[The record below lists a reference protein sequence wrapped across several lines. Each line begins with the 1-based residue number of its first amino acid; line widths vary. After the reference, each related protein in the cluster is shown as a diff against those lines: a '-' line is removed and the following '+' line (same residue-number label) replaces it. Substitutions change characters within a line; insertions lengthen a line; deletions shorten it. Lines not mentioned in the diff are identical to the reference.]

1 MTHLLAGPAL
11 DGLFLGPSAGRG
23 LDEIG
28 LSPTI
33 WGFSSLEPDGI
44 DHPKFFI
51 LQSLEVD
58 VILVLVVVGDHGH
71 GLDNRDWFLLVFL
84 FLHLFHLLSKLE
96 HFQWIGLSTFHDS
109 MSEFFAKSGDEHLSL
124 DKHLGGVQSKL
135 DGVLDSGF
143 FSIGQ
148 AVDGSL
154 RHVGRDVA
162 HLLGGSIVHLQ
173 NMLDTLAQ

>member
-23 LDEIG
+23 LVECG

-58 VILVLVVVGDHGH
+58 IILVLVVVGDHGH
-71 GLDNRDWFLLVFL
+71 GLDNRDWFLLALL
-84 FLHLFHLLSKLE
+84 FLHLFHLWSKLE
-96 HFQWIGLSTFHDS
+96 HFQWIGLSTFLDS
-109 MSEFFAKSGDEHLSL
+109 VPEFFAESGNEHLSQ
-124 DKHLGGVQSKL
+124 DEHFRGVQSKFE
-135 DGVLDSGF
+135 GVLDSG
-143 FSIGQ
+143 
-148 AVDGSL
+148 
-154 RHVGRDVA
+154 
-162 HLLGGSIVHLQ
+162 LLGV
-173 NMLDTLAQ
+173 